1 MEYSQHLSKSW
12 KALVIVPLGILYPL
26 MKVQYQMDVN
36 LRYLNDETNIAETSY
51 LDFLFR
57 FLLRPTVEN
66 PKCELVASITGL
78 DMAKFLQLSMEDLK
92 TNWNVLNVVNNH
104 LVEDGYKNLIEIG
117 RCSLHTIHG
126 AFQTGATKTGWEL
139 KKVLKV
145 MYKIFNESPA
155 RRNVYLKVGSI
166 KFLMKFCE
174 ARLIEDKEV
183 AERD

>member
-1 MEYSQHLSKSW
+1 
-12 KALVIVPLGILYPL
+12 

-78 DMAKFLQLSMEDLK
+78 DMAKFLQLSMDGPN
-92 TNWNVLNVVNNH
+92 TNWNVLNLVSNH
-104 LVEDGYKNLIEIG
+104 LVESGYKNLIGIG
-117 RCSLHTIHG
+117 SCSLHTVHG

-139 KKVLKV
+139 NKVLKA

-155 RRNVYLKVGSI
+155 RRDVYLKEGSSS
-166 KFLMKFCE
+166 KFPIKFCE
-174 ARLIEDKEV
+174 IG
-183 AERD
+183 